1 MLNLKIDSTTE
12 CQSKF
17 LKLTFADHV
26 ACVVA
31 LPGSGPL
38 QQTKDCLHSNKQL
51 NYSEQVT

>member
-38 QQTKDCLHSNKQL
+38 QQTKSCLHSHKEL